1 MWKLISP
8 NETNY
13 CYREACFISQY
24 KNNFSYYEISVAD
37 QSKANQ
43 ASIKLLTRDQ
53 NTIHICIN
61 PVARMYDYTRN
72 RDGTVFVSNTFTG
85 AASGDGS

>member
-13 CYREACFISQY
+13 HCRDACFISQY
-24 KNNFSYYEISVAD
+24 KNYFSYYEISVAD
-37 QSKANQ
+37 QSQANQ

-53 NTIHICIN
+53 NTIHIRIN